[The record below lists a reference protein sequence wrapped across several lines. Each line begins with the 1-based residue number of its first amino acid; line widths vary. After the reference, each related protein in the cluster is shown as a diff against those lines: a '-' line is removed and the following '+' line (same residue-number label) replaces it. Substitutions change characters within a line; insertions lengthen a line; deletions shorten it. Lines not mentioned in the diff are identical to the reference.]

1 MAQFQI
7 LDELMNL
14 AGSSNLHDRM
24 RVWFVQQAME
34 DSAFANLLF
43 VCCQHLRR
51 IMNKHQIMMV
61 DMEALGDRGVAV
73 DSLEALRKSYNR
85 QKSMLEIMKDLLAQ
99 ARSGVR
105 EEEGNANMSTGKRLN
120 FEQKN
125 DDKK

>member
-7 LDELMNL
+7 LDQLMNL

-51 IMNKHQIMMV
+51 VMNKHRIMMV

-85 QKSMLEIMKDLLAQ
+85 QKSMLEIMTDLLAQ

-105 EEEGNANMSTGKRLN
+105 EEEGNAVKMNEN
-120 FEQKN
+120 N
-125 DDKK
+125 